1 MFFLKYYWPYQN
13 YSLVYF
19 SQQNDTCRFYNCTC
33 YKSMKHQSFD
43 RRHVVYCV
51 QQVFQQLFVH
61 VGYLETL
68 EMYVSDMIQYE
79 QSCMK

>member
-1 MFFLKYYWPYQN
+1 
-13 YSLVYF
+13 
-19 SQQNDTCRFYNCTC
+19 
-33 YKSMKHQSFD
+33 MKHQSFD

-51 QQVFQQLFVH
+51 QQVFQQRFVH